1 MKKTAPFSKL
11 FYDVFKYLS
20 HSSPIMES
28 AKSPKKG
35 VKVMNNNDFD
45 NNRQNNEYE
54 IYTKRYT
61 PGENGYTE
69 QKNFYQNGEYN
80 SNSQHK
86 KKGTRL
92 LAVIAV
98 VLCASVFCAGLMLC
112 TAMVVSNYFDNELD
126 KITVV
131 ERLPEGSAAPEQ
143 TETPESDKQGDW
155 FFGLDDNSELT
166 VSDSFE
172 KESVNGKIGDENL
185 SMADV
190 VELVSASV
198 VEITTSETLKNGL
211 VYSSGAGSGVI
222 VTDNGII
229 ITNNHVVE
237 GATEISV
244 RLSNGNVYDA
254 ALVATDADTDL
265 AIIKIEPK
273 EPLTIAVGG
282 NSDNIRVGEE
292 VIAIGNPL
300 GLLGGTV
307 TNGIVSAL
315 EREVTIGGETMT
327 LLQHNAAVSPGNS
340 GGALF
345 NMRGELIGI
354 VNAKYSS
361 SGAEGL
367 GFAIPMNTVK
377 AVYHDLVNYGYV
389 KGKADHGLSIIQQY
403 VMRPGYYGY
412 ALYIVESKYSDEL
425 VYGDRLLAV
434 DGVTPATTDEAYS
447 LLERY
452 KIGDKVAITVYRSG
466 QEKTVE
472 LTVSEYRP

>member
-1 MKKTAPFSKL
+1 
-11 FYDVFKYLS
+11 
-20 HSSPIMES
+20 
-28 AKSPKKG
+28 
-35 VKVMNNNDFD
+35 MNNNNFD
-45 NNRQNNEYE
+45 NNRQNNEQE
-54 IYTKRYT
+54 IYSKRYI

-69 QKNFYQNGEYN
+69 QKNFYQNGEYHY
-80 SNSQHK
+80 SYVVPEK
-86 KKGTRL
+86 KKGRGKKV

-98 VLCASVFCAGLMLC
+98 VLCAAIFCAGLMLC
-112 TAMVVSNYFDNELD
+112 TAMVVSEYYDSIVKNKEIDE
-126 KITVV
+126 ITAGANIPDDSV
-131 ERLPEGSAAPEQ
+131 EPEDTEAPE
-143 TETPESDKQGDW
+143 TEKKEDW
-155 FFGLDDNSELT
+155 FFGLDNDSSLT
-166 VSDSFE
+166 MSD
-172 KESVNGKIGDENL
+172 KANNESTKGAIGDEDL

-198 VEITTSETLKNGL
+198 VEITTSETLRNGL

-229 ITNNHVVE
+229 ITNNHVV
-237 GATEISV
+237 GSATEISV
-244 RLSNGNVYDA
+244 RLSNGSVYKAD
-254 ALVATDADTDL
+254 LVAADADTDL

-273 EPLTIAVGG
+273 EKLTIAVGG

-307 TNGIVSAL
+307 TNGIISAL
-315 EREVTIGGETMT
+315 EREVTIDGETMT

-367 GFAIPMNTVK
+367 GFAIPMHTVEE
-377 AVYHDLVNYGYV
+377 VYNDLVNYGYV
-389 KGKADHGLSIIQQY
+389 KGRADHGLSIINQY

-412 ALYIVESKYSDEL
+412 VLYIVESKYNSEL
-425 VYGDRLLAV
+425 AYGDRIISI
-434 DGVTPATTDEAYS
+434 GGTTPTTASEAYA
-447 LLERY
+447 LLEEY
-452 KIGDKVAITVYRSG
+452 NIGDKVDIVIYRSG
-466 QEKTVE
+466 QEKTIE
-472 LTVSEYRP
+472 LTISEYHP